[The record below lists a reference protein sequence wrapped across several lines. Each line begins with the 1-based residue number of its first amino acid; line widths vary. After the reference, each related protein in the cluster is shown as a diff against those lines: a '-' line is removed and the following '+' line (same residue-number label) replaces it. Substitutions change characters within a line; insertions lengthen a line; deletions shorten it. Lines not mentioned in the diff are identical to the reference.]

1 MLSAIASN
9 LANLLAPAGSAARHP
24 ELVPDEPP
32 AAAIQYRPAPR
43 PPARYLSSS

>member
-24 ELVPDEPP
+24 EL
-32 AAAIQYRPAPR
+32 
-43 PPARYLSSS
+43 